1 MLTLLTNMPRDV
13 LIRQLQDG
21 LVLLVLGMGFVFIFL
36 AVLVFVTKAMSKVCA
51 KASPAVQPAAKKA
64 GQAVSNTNAPASAGA
79 SDAEVAIAIA
89 AAYSKSKN

>member
-1 MLTLLTNMPRDV
+1 MPRDV

-36 AVLVFVTKAMSKVCA
+36 AVLVFATKAMSKVCA